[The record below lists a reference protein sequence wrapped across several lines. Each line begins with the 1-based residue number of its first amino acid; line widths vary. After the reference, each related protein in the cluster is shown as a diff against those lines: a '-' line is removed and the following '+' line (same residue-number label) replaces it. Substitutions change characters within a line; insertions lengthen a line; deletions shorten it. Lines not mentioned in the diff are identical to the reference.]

1 MEVTKQAV
9 VLLDLIENLKSK
21 GSWCG
26 ETHVQ
31 KSTFFL
37 QAMTGVDLGFQ
48 FTLYKYGP
56 YSFDLSSALASLQ
69 AATLL
74 KVEPTAPYGSVL
86 SPAPEWAELKA
97 QYPKT
102 VAEYSRH
109 IDFITD
115 WLASKNV
122 AALERLSTALL
133 VKLEASELETDEDR
147 ASLICELKPHVSQEE
162 ASQAIKEV
170 DAKML
175 EFLHAA
181 A

>member
-31 KSTFFL
+31 KTTYFL
-37 QAMTGVDLGFQ
+37 QTMTGVDLGFH

-86 SPAPEWAELKA
+86 TPALGWADLKA
-97 QYPKT
+97 QYPRT
-102 VAEYSRH
+102 LAEYSKQ
-109 IDFITD
+109 IGFLTD

-122 AALERLSTALL
+122 ASLERLSTALF
-133 VKLEASELETDEDR
+133 VKTETPEGVAIDDR
-147 ASLICELKPHVSQEE
+147 ARLICELKPHVSME
-162 ASQAIKEV
+162 AAVEAVAEV

-175 EFLHAA
+175 EALTLAA
-181 A
+181 

>member
-1 MEVTKQAV
+1 MEITRQAV
-9 VLLDLIENLKSK
+9 VLLDLIESLKSK

-37 QAMTGVDLGFQ
+37 QAMTGVDIGFE

-56 YSFDLSSALASLQ
+56 YSFDLNSTLASLQ

-74 KVEPTAPYGSVL
+74 KLESTPPYGSML
-86 SPAPEWAELKA
+86 SPAPEWAHLKS

-102 VAEYSRH
+102 LAQFSGR
-109 IDFITD
+109 IKFITD

-122 AALERLSTALL
+122 ASLERLSTALF
-133 VKLEASELETDEDR
+133 VKIESPEATTVEERAELIR
-147 ASLICELKPHVSQEE
+147 KLKQHVQPEE
-162 ASQAIKEV
+162 ATQAVQEV

-175 EFLHAA
+175 EYLLLAA
-181 A
+181 